1 MEAHSCN
8 KALLTTNLPLP
19 KKQGKVRDI
28 YDLDDRLLIVASDR
42 ISAFDV
48 VLAEGIPDKGRVLT
62 QMSAFWF
69 EITRNV
75 VPNHMIRVIDSTTNP
90 DLPVQLG
97 SEFIGRSMLVEK
109 AKPILLESIIRG
121 YLSGSGWKSYETTGK
136 ICGITLPAGL
146 QESQALPDPIFTP
159 STKAEEGHDEN
170 ITYEQAVQLVGSE
183 AVNVIK
189 LRSLALYLY
198 GLERARQSGFLIADT
213 KFEFGIRRNES
224 NEEEIVLIDEVLT
237 PDSSRFWDTSVYQ
250 PGRPQPSYDK
260 QPLRDWLE
268 ETGWNKQS
276 PPPTLPQNVITHI
289 HDRYLQAFSRITGRA
304 LVRPQIEE

>member
-146 QESQALPDPIFTP
+146 QESQ
-159 STKAEEGHDEN
+159 
-170 ITYEQAVQLVGSE
+170 V
-183 AVNVIK
+183 
-189 LRSLALYLY
+189 
-198 GLERARQSGFLIADT
+198 
-213 KFEFGIRRNES
+213 
-224 NEEEIVLIDEVLT
+224 
-237 PDSSRFWDTSVYQ
+237 SRTFVY
-250 PGRPQPSYDK
+250 PNYKS
-260 QPLRDWLE
+260 
-268 ETGWNKQS
+268 
-276 PPPTLPQNVITHI
+276 
-289 HDRYLQAFSRITGRA
+289 
-304 LVRPQIEE
+304 